1 MSSQVQT
8 VTVDLKDRSYD
19 IAIGEGLIDAIADYL
34 APHLSQNRVFI
45 VTEETVYHHQGARLE
60 AALKAAHISAKW
72 FILPA
77 GESTKSFSHY
87 EKLTSDL
94 LAAGLERKDCLV
106 AFGGGVIGDLTG
118 FAAATVLR
126 GVPFI
131 QVPTTLLSQVDSSV
145 GGKTAINSP
154 VGKNLVGAF
163 YQPKAVV
170 IDIETL
176 NTLPRRE
183 LLAGY
188 AEVVKYGLIDD
199 PDFFNWLESNGAAIV
214 ATQENAKTIEARIH
228 AVHHSCTAKARIV
241 AEDELETG
249 KRALLNL
256 GHTFG
261 HALEA
266 ECAYDGSLLHGEAVA
281 IGMVMALDASVE
293 LGIASPENRD
303 RVVAHLNAIGM
314 RTAASDLA
322 RKLDAET
329 LLHHMFKDKK
339 VEAGTIGFILG
350 DIGTARMIRGVNLDI
365 IRTVLMRSC
374 APDVARS
381 DNTTETKPQG
391 SDAQVRAILDEFEQ
405 SLAGQDQ

>member
-1 MSSQVQT
+1 MADQVQT
-8 VTVDLKDRSYD
+8 VTVDLQGRSYD
-19 IAIGEGLIDAIADYL
+19 ISIGEGLIDSIADYIS
-34 APHLSQNRVFI
+34 PHLSQNRAFI
-45 VTEETVYHHQGARLE
+45 VTEETVFHHQGTRLE
-60 AALKAAHISAKW
+60 AALKAAGITAKW

-77 GESTKSFSHY
+77 GESTKSFGHY

-94 LAAGLERKDCLV
+94 LASGIERKDCLI

-126 GVPFI
+126 GIPFV

-154 VGKNLVGAF
+154 VGKNLIGAF
-163 YQPKAVV
+163 YQPKAVI

-199 PDFFNWLESNGAAIV
+199 PDFFNWLESHGDTIV
-214 ATQENAKTIEARIH
+214 ATQLSAATTVARIK
-228 AVHHSCTAKARIV
+228 AVQHSCKAKARVV
-241 AEDELETG
+241 AEDEFETG

-281 IGMVMALDASVE
+281 IGMVMALEASVK
-293 LGIASPENRD
+293 LGIAAPENLD
-303 RVVAHLNAIGM
+303 RITEHLKSTGLPTSAGELN
-314 RTAASDLA
+314 RS
-322 RKLDAET
+322 LDAET
-329 LLHHMFKDKK
+329 LLQHMFKDKK

-350 DIGTARMIRGVNLDI
+350 DIGTARMARGVDLGIIRGVLAQ
-365 IRTVLMRSC
+365 SC
-374 APDVARS
+374 ARGADLAE
-381 DNTTETKPQG
+381 DAIHKKPQG